1 MLKIHQ
7 ISGPEYDHTQLYW
20 LSVPLSA
27 IQNVTAVTAS
37 GPELVQCC
45 YILGRRRPN
54 SDTYVFVGD
63 NAREIVLNWQTQ
75 TENTSKHTKT

>member
-1 MLKIHQ
+1 MLKVHQNTGPDLDFIH
-7 ISGPEYDHTQLYW
+7 W
-20 LSVPLSA
+20 LDTSVSIA
-27 IQNVTAVTAS
+27 QNVTAVTAS

-45 YILGRRRPN
+45 EILGRRRPN

-75 TENTSKHTKT
+75 TKNTTN

>member
-1 MLKIHQ
+1 MLKVHQ
-7 ISGPEYDHTQLYW
+7 ISGPEYDSTQLYW
-20 LSVPLSA
+20 LGVSVSA
-27 IQNVTAVTAS
+27 AQNITAVTAS

-45 YILGRRRPN
+45 EILGRRRPN

-75 TENTSKHTKT
+75 TKNTTN